1 MRAGSDCRN
10 PVAGRQVSAEEGSS
24 GQASSPRCSMYE
36 APVQKW
42 LYAVFVC
49 LLFFKPEPS

>member
-10 PVAGRQVSAEEGSS
+10 PVAGRQVSAEEDSS